1 MISGF
6 YKPSIT
12 QLHQCQVK
20 MNNETIKINLSE
32 LLPKVYGND
41 VLNYKLLI
49 CKYYAKFKFGVDIN
63 TTITSQNGANVNI
76 EIPKSSLPDTD
87 LQTILELIANEL
99 TVFMLNGYY
108 VQTYIGRN
116 DVIYLVM
123 DFEFNVK
130 RKFLTEEAAFK
141 FIYNFHVPNLFEWHV
156 RNHTNE
162 TYVLTDWNHVNFKNA
177 NYEPIEII
185 EWFKENNITFPC
197 ECQQDG
203 SYGFGA
209 IPTVTINGESF
220 SLFLF
225 NYYLKDDYI
234 ND

>member
-1 MISGF
+1 
-6 YKPSIT
+6 
-12 QLHQCQVK
+12 
-20 MNNETIKINLSE
+20 MNNEIIKINLSE

-49 CKYYAKFKFGVDIN
+49 CKYYAKFKFGVGIN
-63 TTITSQNGANVNI
+63 TEITSENGANINI
-76 EIPKSSLPDTD
+76 EIPKSSLPDAD
-87 LQTILELIANEL
+87 LHIILELIANEL

-108 VQTYIGRN
+108 VQTYIGEK
-116 DVIYLVM
+116 DVSYLVM
-123 DFEFNVK
+123 DFEHNIE
-130 RKFLTEEAAFK
+130 RIFLTEEAAFK
-141 FIYNFHVPNLFEWHV
+141 FIYISHVPNLFDWYI
-156 RNHTNE
+156 RPRTNA
-162 TYVLTDWNHVNFKNA
+162 TYVLTDWGYVNFKNS

-203 SYGFGA
+203 SYGFGG
-209 IPTVTINGESF
+209 IPMVTINGESF

-225 NYYLKDDYI
+225 DYYLKGDYI